1 MRSVLVGGIR
11 FGAGRSNVLAALLG
25 MLLCAATSGAAVAT
39 SVSLAAWK
47 IVSQISGVR
56 THAPGHAPANNFPD
70 GPLLGNGSVGVAI
83 QGRNTDHIAMYIGRE
98 DFWSVL
104 RGRIMP
110 VGRLSLS
117 IPALRNGNYLTREN
131 IGPADVVGNFTTNT
145 GHDLQFKSWVATPE
159 NLLVMQLHNSG
170 QRPLVIR
177 PKLLDAWGTAGA
189 VGMSGQKGTIEYL
202 RVSPDTVDARIGL
215 PSGRDPAGP
224 FHGLIANVQV
234 LSKAVAPSL
243 LGDMPAAARAVRLE
257 PQFSFLPRP
266 IRRNA
271 HVHGKS
277 TRFDCGNLVMP
288 QQAFTVSAWVYPRS
302 ATGAQAIFSAMT
314 SDTWQHWGQPGP
326 NPPQISYG
334 FTFSTLNGKLSAMLN
349 RVRVT
354 APGKLPLNRWSHVAA
369 IYNGKRLSLV
379 VNGVSAATRAQFPTA
394 AQVVGPKWDWNAI
407 HPGDKQIIFNGAS
420 PEGLLA
426 FRVIGGKV
434 QVIHAHVSLTLQ
446 PGADATIAVSV
457 LDNRDVANY
466 RGASLKLLNALNVSG
481 VEQLWNKHLAW
492 WKNFWGHSYIHI
504 ANKPIENFWYGSLY
518 VFACS
523 SAPGQIA
530 PGLWGNFITSPHM
543 GWNGDYT
550 LDYNYEA
557 PYWAAYPTNHVAL
570 ADNYDQALLDWMQR
584 GHGLAKH
591 RHYHGLFYYCHL
603 SPLPGWS
610 ADGAKTLRQKSDALF
625 GGVDCLQRWRYTRS
639 KAYARKVYPFLRGVA
654 RFWDHYLVLKKGVY
668 MDFNDAADELHSP
681 HDVNPATSIAFLRML
696 YSGLLDINHSLQ
708 LHDPDAGRWRHIL
721 AHLSPLPIVPA
732 SSISSIVHAV
742 GNAAVQGKFVIRDAL
757 TGSQWINLGQLL
769 SAHPPVRASGSSAGM
784 NSHQVIFPGW
794 AIGLESPKSELAAA
808 LNTVSFQKT
817 WYDFNNTSS
826 FYPACAAVGY
836 NPDRILYHLDMLI
849 SHCSYPNFLFQ
860 MGGGGTENF
869 ATVPTTICG
878 MFLQSYQ
885 KNILVFPNWPKNQN
899 ASFGNLLACGDFLI
913 SSRLHQGRIMY
924 VQITSGRGG
933 PCHLVN
939 PWPGRRV
946 AVSQLRHMR
955 RTIRGKTLSL
965 ITRAGETLRLTAAA
979 R

>member
-1 MRSVLVGGIR
+1 
-11 FGAGRSNVLAALLG
+11 
-25 MLLCAATSGAAVAT
+25 
-39 SVSLAAWK
+39 
-47 IVSQISGVR
+47 
-56 THAPGHAPANNFPD
+56 
-70 GPLLGNGSVGVAI
+70 
-83 QGRNTDHIAMYIGRE
+83 
-98 DFWSVL
+98 
-104 RGRIMP
+104 
-110 VGRLSLS
+110 
-117 IPALRNGNYLTREN
+117 
-131 IGPADVVGNFTTNT
+131 
-145 GHDLQFKSWVATPE
+145 
-159 NLLVMQLHNSG
+159 
-170 QRPLVIR
+170 
-177 PKLLDAWGTAGA
+177 
-189 VGMSGQKGTIEYL
+189 
-202 RVSPDTVDARIGL
+202 
-215 PSGRDPAGP
+215 
-224 FHGLIANVQV
+224 
-234 LSKAVAPSL
+234 
-243 LGDMPAAARAVRLE
+243 
-257 PQFSFLPRP
+257 
-266 IRRNA
+266 
-271 HVHGKS
+271 
-277 TRFDCGNLVMP
+277 
-288 QQAFTVSAWVYPRS
+288 
-302 ATGAQAIFSAMT
+302 
-314 SDTWQHWGQPGP
+314 
-326 NPPQISYG
+326 
-334 FTFSTLNGKLSAMLN
+334 
-349 RVRVT
+349 
-354 APGKLPLNRWSHVAA
+354 
-369 IYNGKRLSLV
+369 
-379 VNGVSAATRAQFPTA
+379 
-394 AQVVGPKWDWNAI
+394 
-407 HPGDKQIIFNGAS
+407 
-420 PEGLLA
+420 
-426 FRVIGGKV
+426 
-434 QVIHAHVSLTLQ
+434 
-446 PGADATIAVSV
+446 
-457 LDNRDVANY
+457 
-466 RGASLKLLNALNVSG
+466 
-481 VEQLWNKHLAW
+481 
-492 WKNFWGHSYIHI
+492 
-504 ANKPIENFWYGSLY
+504 
-518 VFACS
+518 
-523 SAPGQIA
+523 
-530 PGLWGNFITSPHM
+530 
-543 GWNGDYT
+543 
-550 LDYNYEA
+550 
-557 PYWAAYPTNHVAL
+557 
-570 ADNYDQALLDWMQR
+570 
-584 GHGLAKH
+584 
-591 RHYHGLFYYCHL
+591 
-603 SPLPGWS
+603 
-610 ADGAKTLRQKSDALF
+610 
-625 GGVDCLQRWRYTRS
+625 
-639 KAYARKVYPFLRGVA
+639 
-654 RFWDHYLVLKKGVY
+654 

-946 AVSQLRHMR
+946 AVSQLRHLR